1 MVADIRKCESVS
13 ASVKCKSVKKGF
25 ILKAKACLKNYGSE
39 ICFNSYICAQFFGKV
54 WSCASNIN
62 NVKTM

>member
-54 WSCASNIN
+54 
-62 NVKTM
+62 